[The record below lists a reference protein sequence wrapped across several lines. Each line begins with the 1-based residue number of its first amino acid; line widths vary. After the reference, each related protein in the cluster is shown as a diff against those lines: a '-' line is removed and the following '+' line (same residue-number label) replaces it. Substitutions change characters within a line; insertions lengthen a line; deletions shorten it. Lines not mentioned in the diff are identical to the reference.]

1 MIRVFVKILGDY
13 KELELQKD
21 QIKIPLTESLANL
34 ENPLNYTTEY
44 SKTVTF
50 PLTSVNRKIFAHYV
64 ELDSIVTDQFSP
76 AEPIP
81 MIIMDDS
88 DLIMDGWFKMT
99 TVDISGRKISGNI
112 YGMMNQFFN
121 TLKSAKFG
129 ENLPELLTPDCV
141 IDRNIVYECWT
152 QTQQNRSVH
161 LYYPP
166 NATPGYQGDY
176 KWINRNRVPG
186 WNDVDIIGF
195 APTIQGQPD
204 QFDSESVIWGRS
216 TNATGTEY
224 VASNGPEVLKYWDIF
239 TPTGTSGYLT
249 EEQAKSAT
257 QIMKAPTERQTI
269 QYRSYCQK
277 PYVYVNKLLQMFERE
292 CSNLTDVSFTLDP
305 DFFNDDN
312 PLYTDVVYTLPNLIT
327 ETSDSEAHIEVATF
341 VDSTASPTS
350 TQSNGGCFSTS
361 TWSLGSNFT
370 TTEAGTL
377 QISGSVKVQA
387 QIDFYSGGGGT
398 GRYAHFNNQAGVR
411 YIIKLLR
418 ASNNEVVQQKTIF
431 YCYKTNENTS
441 TDSIIYLKQQN
452 MLYPNGYHDG
462 GIDPTGSGNYRYH
475 YRWDMDTLTYNFLF
489 EGLAANTVYKI
500 TVDVCPLTSAS
511 GSACGG
517 VWSIGSFWTADNMS
531 PAALQ
536 GYTGKF
542 ASTFKLK
549 AQFSSVN
556 SKRSGSKLTMERL
569 WAQSDP
575 TPFEVII
582 KYAKLNNLV
591 FYYDRDNRNVTLMTR
606 QKYFANSKDNILDWT
621 NKIDWSKDMSFTPL
635 NWDTK
640 YICFNYDDADIDR
653 LKDFQDKY
661 GFTYGSKKIKTQYKF
676 NNETKDLLGDN
687 SDNIYPSATM
697 SEYQY
702 TTKQI
707 HDLVTSGTQIEP
719 QLSLEYFVL
728 NRKGD
733 KPANVCNSFY
743 FRNWWTYWDSISM
756 WDYRSKGN
764 TSFNTATVW
773 ITDDCD
779 YELQANTFCTQLIW
793 RKQSHNYGEISAGT
807 DIDNCNYVKAKAVLN
822 GRYPGLC
829 EYSEDE
835 NHCILFSQP
844 REDYFNPQ
852 AVWFRNN
859 HDMYSTAWQGYVN
872 EVYNEQNK
880 KVTAMVWLTP
890 VDWMKFQINKYVRI
904 NNVIY
909 MVNKIIDYTPGT
921 DGPTKVELIQLWN
934 PDWINE

>member
-13 KELELQKD
+13 KELEFQD
-21 QIKIPLTESLANL
+21 EQIKIPLTESLANL

-50 PLTSVNRKIFAHYV
+50 PLTATNRKIFAHYV
-64 ELDSIVTDQFSP
+64 ELDSIVTNQFSP

-81 MIIMDDS
+81 MIIMDGS

-121 TLKSAKFG
+121 VLKSAKFG

-152 QTQQNRSVH
+152 QTQQNRSIN

-176 KWINRNRVPG
+176 KWVNRNRVPG

-216 TNATGTEY
+216 STGSISGGMT
-224 VASNGPEVLKYWDIF
+224 ASGGPDVLKYWDVF
-239 TPTGTSGYLT
+239 TKNDGTSGYLS

-305 DFFNDDN
+305 DFFNDSN

-327 ETSDSEAHIEVATF
+327 ETSDSEAHIEVDTF
-341 VDSTASPTS
+341 VNSTASPTS
-350 TQSNGGCFSTS
+350 RQSNGGCFSTS

-370 TTEAGTL
+370 PTQNGTL
-377 QISGSVKVQA
+377 QISGTVQVQA
-387 QIDFYSGGGGT
+387 QIDFASSGGGT
-398 GRYAHFNNQAGVR
+398 GRYAHFNDQAGVR
-411 YIIKLLR
+411 YIVKLLR

-441 TDSIIYLKQQN
+441 TDSIIYLKQQA
-452 MLYPNGYHDG
+452 MLYPQGYSNG
-462 GIDPTGSGNYRYH
+462 GIPSSGGTYPYH
-475 YRWDMDTLTYNFLF
+475 YRWNMDPLDYNFLF
-489 EGLAANTVYKI
+489 EGLAANTTYKM
-500 TVDVCPLTSAS
+500 TVDVCPLTSAW
-511 GSACGG
+511 GSPCGG
-517 VWSIGSFWTADNMS
+517 QWSIGSFWKADNMS

-536 GYTGKF
+536 NYTGKF
-542 ASTFKLK
+542 ASSFQLK
-549 AQFSSVN
+549 ATFATTN
-556 SKRSGSKLTMERL
+556 SKRTGSKLTMERL

-606 QKYFANSKDNILDWT
+606 QKYFANSKNNILDWT
-621 NKIDWSKDMSFTPL
+621 NKIDWSKGMEFTPL
-635 NWDTK
+635 TWDTQ
-640 YICFNYDDADIDR
+640 YICFNYDEADIDR

-661 GFTYGSKKIKTQYKF
+661 GFTYGSKKIKTSYKF
-676 NNETKDLLGDN
+676 NTDTKDLLGEN

-707 HDLVTSGTQIEP
+707 HELITSGTQIEP
-719 QLSLEYFVL
+719 ELSWEYFVL

-733 KPANVCNSFY
+733 KAANVCNSFY
-743 FRNWWTYWDSISM
+743 FRNWDAYWRPIDI
-756 WDYRSKGN
+756 WDYKAKDGN
-764 TSFNTATVW
+764 PNINTTSVF
-773 ITDDCD
+773 ITDDSE
-779 YELQANTFCTQLIW
+779 YELQSNTFCTQLIW
-793 RKQSHNYGEISAGT
+793 RKTNPNSAAQGT
-807 DIDNCNYVKAKAVLN
+807 DTVCNNARAKLLKN
-822 GRYPGLC
+822 GHYPGLC
-829 EYSEDE
+829 EYSIDE

-852 AVWFRNN
+852 GVYFRNN
-859 HDMYSTAWQGYVN
+859 HDMYSTAWQSYI
-872 EVYNEQNK
+872 EEMYNEQNK
-880 KVTAMVWLTP
+880 KVTCYVWLTST
-890 VDWMKFQINKYVRI
+890 DWQKFQINKYIKI

-909 MVNKIIDYTPGT
+909 IVNKIIDYTPGI
-921 DGPTKVELIQLWN
+921 DGTTKVELIQIWN
-934 PDWINE
+934 PDAYAN

>member
-50 PLTSVNRKIFAHYV
+50 PLTSTNRKIFAHYV

-99 TVDISGRKISGNI
+99 TVDISGGKISGNI

-141 IDRNIVYECWT
+141 IDRHIVYDCWA
-152 QTQQNRSVH
+152 QRPENRQVH

-166 NATPGYQGDY
+166 NAKEDYQGDY
-176 KWINRNRVPG
+176 RWVNGRRLPG
-186 WNDVDIIGF
+186 WNNIDVIGF

-204 QFDSESVIWGRS
+204 QFDSESVIWGQTETS
-216 TNATGTEY
+216 NNEY
-224 VASNGPEVLKYWDIF
+224 VAAGGPLVLKYWDAF
-239 TPTGTSGYLT
+239 NLS
-249 EEQAKSAT
+249 EQQAKSAT
-257 QIMKAPTERQTI
+257 QIMKAPTERQTM

-327 ETSDSEAHIEVATF
+327 ETSDSDAHIETQVF
-341 VDSTASPTS
+341 VNNTASPTS
-350 TQSNGGCFSTS
+350 NMSNGGCFSTS

-370 TTEAGTL
+370 TTQAGTL
-377 QISGSVKVQA
+377 QISGSVQVQA
-387 QIDFYSGGGGT
+387 QIDFASGGGGT
-398 GRYAHFNNQAGVR
+398 GRYAHFNNQSGVR
-411 YIIKLLR
+411 YIVKLLR

-431 YCYKTNENTS
+431 YCYKTNESADTA
-441 TDSIIYLKQQN
+441 TTIYLKQQD
-452 MLYPNGYHDG
+452 MLYPQGYSNG
-462 GIDPTGSGNYRYH
+462 GIPNSGGTYGYH
-475 YRWDMDTLTYNFLF
+475 YRWNMSTLNYNFLF
-489 EGLAANTVYKI
+489 EGLAANTTYRM
-500 TVDVCPLTSAS
+500 TVDICPLTSVS
-511 GSACGG
+511 GSGCGG
-517 VWSIGSFWTADNMS
+517 QWSIGSFWTAGNMS

-536 GYTGKF
+536 SYTGRF

-549 AQFSSVN
+549 ADFSTVN
-556 SKRSGSKLTMERL
+556 SKRSGSPLSMTRL
-569 WAQSDP
+569 WTQSDP

-591 FYYDRDNRNVTLMTR
+591 FYYDKDNRNVTLMTR

-621 NKIDWSKDMSFTPL
+621 DKIDWSKGMSFTPL

-661 GFTYGSKKIKTQYKF
+661 GFTYGSKKIKTSYKF

-687 SDNIYPSATM
+687 SDNIFPSATM

-702 TTKQI
+702 TTQQI
-707 HDLVTSGTQIEP
+707 HQLVTTGQQIEP
-719 QLSLEYFVL
+719 ELSWEYFVL

-733 KPANVCNSFY
+733 KSANVANGFY
-743 FRNWWTYWDSISM
+743 FRNWYAYWWPIGYWDNK
-756 WDYRSKGN
+756 SKGN
-764 TSFNTATVW
+764 TTFSSTAVW

-779 YELQANTFCTQLIW
+779 YELQANNFCTQLVW
-793 RKQSHNYGEISAGT
+793 RKQSPNNVSQGT
-807 DIDNCNYVKAKAVLN
+807 DIDNCNYVKGKVLVN
-822 GRYPGLC
+822 YYYPGLC
-829 EYSEDE
+829 EYSEDG

-852 AVWFRNN
+852 GVYFRNSN
-859 HDMYSTAWQGYVN
+859 DMYSTAWQSYI
-872 EVYNEQNK
+872 EEMYNEQNK

-909 MVNKIIDYTPGT
+909 MVNKIIDYMPGT
-921 DGPTKVELIQLWN
+921 DGTTKVELVQIWN
-934 PDWINE
+934 PDAYAS